1 MSKSNDALRELS
13 LNRREALRLLGFG
26 TVAVVGGALVS
37 TPAAAT
43 PDTAAAHMSKIS
55 GTSSFK
61 TGKITLKLPE
71 IAENGAT
78 VPITVTVD
86 SPMSSKSYVKTIHI
100 AADANPNPE
109 VVTFNLSP
117 AMGKAEVS
125 TRLRLAKSQNV
136 IAVAVMNDGS
146 VYKSAKQV
154 KVTIGG
160 CGG

>member
-1 MSKSNDALRELS
+1 MSKTISAQREHS
-13 LNRREALRLLGFG
+13 LNRRDALRLLGFG
-26 TVAVVGGALVS
+26 TVAAAGGVLAS

-43 PDTAAAHMSKIS
+43 PDSAAAHMQKIS
-55 GTSSFK
+55 GTSNYK
-61 TGKITLKLPE
+61 TGKISLKLPE

-78 VPITVTVD
+78 VPLTVTVD
-86 SPMSSKSYVKTIHI
+86 SPMSSGSYVKTIHV

-117 AMGKAEVS
+117 AMGKAQVS
-125 TRLRLAKSQNV
+125 TRLRLAKTQNV